1 LIWAAAEGHAKV
13 VEALIEAGAD
23 IRTRLQSGFTPLLFA
38 ARDGRSDV
46 AAVLLKSGADVN
58 DPVPGG
64 KHLGYGGRLPP
75 VGATHCSWP

>member
-1 LIWAAAEGHAKV
+1 

-75 VGATHCSWP
+75 SARPHCSWP